1 MPHIFPRR
9 FLRTRDILDP
19 KEFNEDIQPVKEL
32 VSGRLDRTNFNA
44 QNLKAGLRVHPDRPL
59 GGPLSIFGIDVGSRT
74 GPCVA
79 EGAYFKVHSSSIES
93 QYRMVKDLHI
103 FNSRTPPNFVE
114 LDGVTFRRTLASP
127 TDADAYPSIVSNGGD
142 WSPVKSAD
150 LSDSQRITFTTGQS
164 NVWISAYVQYIWQGF
179 YEEKP
184 PWISGDRRYEGNP
197 DLTTPDSGDT
207 WEGMEESLES
217 ERAVLD
223 LIGPSRDWESLPD
236 GRTSNDAE
244 NLVNNEAHYAFPLN
258 EPTTRGERRAPS
270 RQGMHHISK
279 GFFPSLVQFA
289 LRVDGKIIEETITGK
304 RLPFEE
310 SSHGL
315 SVTDSIPSIEKD
327 DDEKDSDPSILETL
341 VPGYNESGVVFGQR
355 SVGGSSGYGDSS
367 NSRPG
372 QKLRSDRAVSYGP
385 EVMPVRLGAVVE
397 LQPGEHTIEIVAR
410 RLQRKK
416 SKFSQGDFVG
426 VFSRRLLAFD
436 LPVYPSRQ
444 EPNSDSDSVYGD
456 VGNTPGF
463 LTEDRLTDVNIRD
476 SREALAADLNNV
488 KSANIDDNVFSND
501 YLPSKVVYSLSDT
514 IEPPLTV
521 LSDGRYDSGKSRS
534 IAPFPG
540 FMNGVRL
547 NAVLPDA
554 VFSGG
559 WADGTVGADAGWSH
573 LQDNDEVKLS
583 IVVPTDEQVLRPN
596 EKLILMMDVEVRGI
610 NPVYSEE
617 AFDLMNLIYT
627 SPGECRKISRRL
639 GSFGNHLVAERYL
652 DLFALFAI
660 GYKKAGNWVI
670 GSGCVPAM
678 VNSFNWVNRAA
689 SFTAS
694 KSRTL
699 PIGLDSGEVWDYVS
713 GWAGVHGSE
722 DESLAF
728 FQGNEHWDV
737 IAPTIQGRGNRLKP
751 SNLGI
756 NVPIMQVIENTG
768 TTDITISEF
777 GGFASTMCPGRWTS
791 GYSPENQREDEDGAT
806 LYGGWVSPV
815 GGRKIL
821 DGVRVN
827 YGNSRLTAIKITK

>member
-32 VSGRLDRTNFNA
+32 VSGRLDRTNFSA
-44 QNLKAGLRVHPDRPL
+44 QNLKAELRAHPDRPTDFDPSL
-59 GGPLSIFGIDVGSRT
+59 T

-79 EGAYFKVHSSSIES
+79 EGAYFNVHSSSIES
-93 QYRMVKDLHI
+93 EYRMVKELH
-103 FNSRTPPNFVE
+103 FFTSREPPNFVE
-114 LDGVTFRRTLASP
+114 LDGVTFRRTIGSP

-150 LSDSQRITFTTGQS
+150 LSDSQRVTFTTGQS

-207 WEGMEESLES
+207 WEGMEKSLES
-217 ERAVLD
+217 ERDVLN

-236 GRTSNDAE
+236 GRTSNDGE
-244 NLVNNEAHYAFPLN
+244 NLVSNEAHYAFPLN
-258 EPTTRGERRAPS
+258 EPTTKRERRAPS

-463 LTEDRLTDVNIRD
+463 LTEDRLTDVNIRN

-514 IEPPLTV
+514 IESPLTV
-521 LSDGRYDSGKSRS
+521 LSDGRYDALYTRS

-540 FMNGVRL
+540 FMNTDRL
-547 NAVLPDA
+547 NTVLPDA
-554 VFSGG
+554 VLSGG

-610 NPVYSEE
+610 YPMYSTE
-617 AFDLMNLIYT
+617 AAILDILVSI
-627 SPGECRKISRRL
+627 SPGDGVMLSHRY
-639 GSFGNHLVAERYL
+639 GNFGNHVVAERYL

-670 GSGCVPAM
+670 GSGSVPAM
-678 VNSFNWVNRAA
+678 VNSFNWVNRAP

-699 PIGLDSGEVWDYVS
+699 PIGIESGEVWDYVS
-713 GWAGVHGSE
+713 GWARVDGAEVG
-722 DESLAF
+722 AF
-728 FQGNEHWDV
+728 FQGNEHSSV
-737 IAPTIQGRGNRLKP
+737 NAPTIQGRGTRLKS

-791 GYSPENQREDEDGAT
+791 GYSPENQRENEDGAT